1 MAGEGDDLLTWL
13 KAKKN
18 SRPVGPRKAESSC
31 MAVATGGLATWSS
44 SLHGVVASMAGN
56 MGMQE
61 GGLSVYEPRRNAHV
75 AVHAREKDMPMA

>member
-1 MAGEGDDLLTWL
+1 
-13 KAKKN
+13 
-18 SRPVGPRKAESSC
+18 
-31 MAVATGGLATWSS
+31 MAVATGGLVTWSS

-75 AVHAREKDMPMA
+75 AVHAREKDVPFV